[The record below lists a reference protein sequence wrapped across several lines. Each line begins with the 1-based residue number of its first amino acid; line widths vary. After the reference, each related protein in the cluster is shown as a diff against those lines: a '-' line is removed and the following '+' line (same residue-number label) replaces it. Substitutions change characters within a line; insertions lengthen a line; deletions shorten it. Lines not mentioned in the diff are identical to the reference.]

1 MAGWLFAAVTWF
13 CVNVEAQT
21 NPVWMCATQWQA
33 GSYMACSN
41 LTQPAQFQPRDG
53 CGTTTNIVISEQY
66 HGTIQIGTNIY
77 TRKDFAD
84 LAVIPKGNFGIWRAN
99 LDANAP
105 KTNWLGS
112 VITGERL
119 GGGKP
124 NGLLDTKASD
134 EQIGLRSDG
143 VVVWRKRE

>member
-1 MAGWLFAAVTWF
+1 MKITKLKTAGLVAVSCSALFW
-13 CVNVEAQT
+13 VNVEGQT
-21 NPVWMCATQWQA
+21 PSDCKLVEQCKLGVNIPC
-33 GSYMACSN
+33 GSADFTN
-41 LTQPAQFQPRDG
+41 L
-53 CGTTTNIVISEQY
+53 VISESY
-66 HGTIQIGTNIY
+66 TGTVQIGTNFY

-84 LAVIPKGNFGIWRAN
+84 LAVIPKGNYAIWRA
-99 LDANAP
+99 DAEANAP

-124 NGLLDTKASD
+124 NGLRDIQASD
-134 EQIGLRSDG
+134 EQIGFRSDG

>member
-1 MAGWLFAAVTWF
+1 MKTLKSIALAGTLAVACMELLGVMAY
-13 CVNVEAQT
+13 AQT
-21 NPVWMCATQWQA
+21 SPSDCKLVEQCVSGANIPC
-33 GSYMACSN
+33 GMANFTN
-41 LTQPAQFQPRDG
+41 L
-53 CGTTTNIVISEQY
+53 VISENY
-66 HGTIQIGTNIY
+66 KGTIQIGTNIY

-84 LAVIPKGNFGIWRAN
+84 LAVIPKGNFGIWRA
-99 LDANAP
+99 DIEANAP

-143 VVVWRKRE
+143 VVVWKKRE